1 MSIRSSPLLLV
12 CRGSPNWDDGRVVRA
27 EEIVRVVLRLDSC
40 DAVITLLA
48 AVGVDEAVGLVE
60 GEHVGV
66 DAGAEPR
73 LECVVGGTDLR
84 DVAFVYLGVI
94 PVQREVEP
102 PVVVAV
108 GGRGGGGG
116 DSCHFAAQG
125 E

>member
-1 MSIRSSPLLLV
+1 MSIRGAPFLLV

-27 EEIVRVVLRLDSC
+27 EEIVRVVLRLNSS
-40 DAVITLLA
+40 DAVIALLA

-60 GEHVGV
+60 VEHVGV

-73 LECVVGGTDLR
+73 LECVVGSTDLG
-84 DVAFVYLGVI
+84 DVACVKLGVI

-102 PVVVAV
+102 PVVVAG

-116 DSCHFAAQG
+116 GPFPC
-125 E
+125 